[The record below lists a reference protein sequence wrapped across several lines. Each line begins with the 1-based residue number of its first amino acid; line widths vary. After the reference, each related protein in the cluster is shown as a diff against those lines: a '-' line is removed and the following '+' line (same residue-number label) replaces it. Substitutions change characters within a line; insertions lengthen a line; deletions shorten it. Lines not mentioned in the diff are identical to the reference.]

1 MTPLIHSPLFTNA
14 GFVDDRAEEGV
25 RLPGQ
30 MPTPS
35 VRLTPR
41 ESEVLRLAAQGH
53 SIREIAQ
60 TPYVSPRTV
69 ETHLLNVFE
78 KMRLD
83 PPPGGG
89 AGVREPRRTPPTGGP
104 VSSSADEPRG

>member
-1 MTPLIHSPLFTNA
+1 
-14 GFVDDRAEEGV
+14 
-25 RLPGQ
+25 

-41 ESEVLRLAAQGH
+41 EHEILRLAAGGY
-53 SIREIAQ
+53 STREIAQ
-60 TPYVSPRTV
+60 RLYVSPKTV

-83 PPPGGG
+83 PPTGGS

-104 VSSSADEPRG
+104 ASSSADEPRG